1 MESFSQSIGIPVL
14 KQQRT
19 KIDLANED
27 MKKNWGKAKDRKET
41 TATSIA
47 VNEMVLHRLT
57 PVTRNLMQL
66 VAQYTGLSLAGSCS
80 AQVRSAVRF
89 LEQKYTTMKEGG
101 VGQDELQKVK
111 ESLGHMERKLKVF
124 EKVEKDTQRLR
135 SVGIESEV

>member
-1 MESFSQSIGIPVL
+1 MDKFSQFIDIPVL

-27 MKKNWGKAKDRKET
+27 MKKNWGEAKDRKET

-57 PVTRNLMQL
+57 LVTRNLVQL
-66 VAQYTGLSLAGSCS
+66 VAQYADLSLAGSCS
-80 AQVRSAVRF
+80 ARVRSAVRF
-89 LEQKYTTMKEGG
+89 LEQKYTTMKAGG

-111 ESLGHMERKLKVF
+111 ESLGHMKRKLEVL
-124 EKVEKDTQRLR
+124 EKVEEDAQKGV
-135 SVGIESEV
+135 SG